1 VIDVTSLD
9 AAFFSFSSN
18 VITLFNK
25 APSQMRFLAPALVKK
40 MSVLPVSSGKINEHE
55 IHSLTTTILA
65 MFIVQNYGVAVFFCI
80 ITMLC
85 WGSWA
90 NTQKL
95 AGKTW
100 RFELFYWDYVLG
112 ILLFSILSAFTLGS
126 MGDKGRH
133 FLDDLHQ
140 ADPGNIG
147 SALLGGVIFNAANI
161 LFSAAIAIAGMAV
174 AFPVAIGLALV
185 LGVLVNYY
193 ASQKGSPV
201 FIFAGVALVAVAIVL
216 NALAY
221 RRASTGNQ
229 KLSSKGIIISL
240 VAGVLMSFFYR
251 FIAASMDLDNF
262 ELPAAG
268 KMTPYTAVL
277 VFSVGIFL
285 SNFIFNTLLMKKPL
299 QGTPTGYAAYF
310 KGSFPTHMVGVLG
323 GIIWGIGN
331 SLNLIAAGQAGT
343 AISYGLGQGATLVAA
358 LWGVFIWK
366 EFKNAPQGT
375 GRLITAMFLFF
386 ITGLGLLIYAGL

>member
-1 VIDVTSLD
+1 
-9 AAFFSFSSN
+9 
-18 VITLFNK
+18 
-25 APSQMRFLAPALVKK
+25 
-40 MSVLPVSSGKINEHE
+40 
-55 IHSLTTTILA
+55 
-65 MFIVQNYGVAVFFCI
+65 MFIVQNYGTAVFLCI
-80 ITMLC
+80 VTMLC

-100 RFELFYWDYVLG
+100 RFELFYWDYVTG

-133 FLDDLHQ
+133 FISDLQQ
-140 ADPGNIG
+140 ADSANIA
-147 SALLGGVIFNAANI
+147 SALFGGVVFNAANI

-174 AFPVAIGLALV
+174 AFPVGIGLALV

-201 FIFAGVALVAVAIVL
+201 YLFAGVALVAVAIII
-216 NALAY
+216 NAVAY
-221 RRASTGNQ
+221 RRAAKGNSKVSTT
-229 KLSSKGIIISL
+229 GIVISL
-240 VAGVLMSFFYR
+240 VAGLLMSFFYR
-251 FIAASMDLDNF
+251 FIAGAMDLDNF
-262 ELPAAG
+262 EAPAAG

-277 VFSVGIFL
+277 VFSVGIFI
-285 SNFIFNTLLMKKPL
+285 SNFIFNTILMKKPL
-299 QGTPTGYAAYF
+299 QGQPTGYAAYF
-310 KGSFPTHMVGVLG
+310 KGGFSTHLVGILG

-331 SLNLIAAGQAGT
+331 SFNLVAAGKAGA

-366 EFKNAPQGT
+366 EFKDAPKGT
-375 GRLITAMFLFF
+375 NGLIVAMFLFF
-386 ITGLGLLIYAGL
+386 IAGLGLVIYAGL